1 VDQPRNCTH
10 TLLHTTRAFVSTLIF
25 GTSKGK
31 RDLGM
36 KGVVMENLSPK
47 GNIEVQKWKGEVV
60 ERRHAS
66 GRERRFHE
74 KPNDSV

>member
-1 VDQPRNCTH
+1 VGD
-10 TLLHTTRAFVSTLIF
+10 
-25 GTSKGK
+25 GEGK

-36 KGVVMENLSPK
+36 KGVVMENLSSK

-66 GRERRFHE
+66 SRGRFH
-74 KPNDSV
+74 KKFNDSVESPSNVYGLKYC